1 MATVG
6 VINLGL
12 SDAEL
17 AKFLSLLKETPH
29 KDHREFW
36 SQDTP
41 AFNYKRLDPTSIA
54 ASCDVLVLSHG
65 TARVGLPNAERARRD
80 PDIPVLYTL
89 IHNAV
94 DEGVP
99 LIGVNA
105 GHEALNCAYGWAID
119 KIPDELRDK
128 YHEEHRLSIDEIA
141 AGKDVDPILAHVGT
155 VQVSLTNSY
164 VVLPRDKQRKRFGQN
179 RVQQIAHF
187 MGYPLVSRVD
197 SEAPVYGVQFNLEPT
212 TQPVFRNFFDLAKKY
227 LESK

>member
-1 MATVG
+1 MATIG

-17 AKFLSLLKETPH
+17 AEFLSLLKETPY

-41 AFNYKRLDPTSIA
+41 FFNYKRLDPTNI
-54 ASCDVLVLSHG
+54 ASCDVLVLSNG
-65 TARVGLPNAERARRD
+65 TTAKVGLATAERVCRD
-80 PDIPVLYTL
+80 PYIPVLYTL

-128 YHEEHRLSIDEIA
+128 YHGEHRLSIDEIA
-141 AGKDVDPILAHVGT
+141 ASRAVDPILAHVGAI
-155 VQVSLTNSY
+155 QVHLTNNY
-164 VVLPRDKQRKRFGQN
+164 AVLPRDKQRKRFGQKK
-179 RVQQIAHF
+179 VEQIAHF
-187 MGYPLVSRVD
+187 MGHPLVSRVE
-197 SEAPVYGVQFNLEPT
+197 SEAPVYGVQFNLEPS
-212 TQPVFRNFFDLAKKY
+212 TQPVFRNFFKLAKKY
-227 LESK
+227 LESR